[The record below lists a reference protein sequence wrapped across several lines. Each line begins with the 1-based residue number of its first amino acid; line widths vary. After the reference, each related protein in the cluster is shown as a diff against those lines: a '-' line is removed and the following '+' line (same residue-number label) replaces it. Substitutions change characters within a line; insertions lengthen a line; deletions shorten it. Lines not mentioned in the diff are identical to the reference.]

1 MLYQLGKRLHL
12 FANSEPVR
20 GFEEGALQMCFAD
33 FRQIFS
39 LHGTGQPTFM
49 TMDKKIG
56 ERSRQEEKYIFSI
69 KKESTRQE
77 VGRNCPK
84 TAQTVNIKQ

>member
-1 MLYQLGKRLHL
+1 
-12 FANSEPVR
+12 
-20 GFEEGALQMCFAD
+20 
-33 FRQIFS
+33 
-39 LHGTGQPTFM
+39 M
-49 TMDKKIG
+49 TMDKKILRERCITLPILSSVEGLLKYSWAEKG

-77 VGRNCPK
+77 EVGRNRPK

>member
-1 MLYQLGKRLHL
+1 M

-33 FRQIFS
+33 LRQNLINEHQLLF
-39 LHGTGQPTFM
+39 F
-49 TMDKKIG
+49 KG

-77 VGRNCPK
+77 KVGRNHPE

>member
-1 MLYQLGKRLHL
+1 M

-33 FRQIFS
+33 LRQ
-39 LHGTGQPTFM
+39 
-49 TMDKKIG
+49 G

-77 VGRNCPK
+77 EVGRNRPK